1 MSSVET
7 VSAKWALEIVTV
19 APGTTAPEG
28 SVTVPEIEPAELALW
43 VVCANPTEPAITTA
57 SASEAS
63 FNLLVIF
70 CSLVFLAALLFAAIS
85 EYPPRLPSPIPTDGD
100 FEERRAGSVVHA
112 AMTSGFIRAL
122 NPKRLVCWPATLSPI
137 LELMNGLKTIERA
150 SVRVKVATK
159 MARHWLV
166 RARANSKATSAATK
180 AALVITAEPEVGE
193 ALRQSLSPDWRLIP
207 ADTLYQAIEIISRE
221 KITIV
226 FCDREIRAL
235 DWRKA
240 VSVLSNPPFRACVI
254 VLSGFVGRNSWEEVA
269 ELGGYEVLPKPLV
282 TDKVLRVA
290 KAAWSHWRSQQ
301 ALRAWYQSSQREREP
316 R

>member
-1 MSSVET
+1 
-7 VSAKWALEIVTV
+7 
-19 APGTTAPEG
+19 
-28 SVTVPEIEPAELALW
+28 
-43 VVCANPTEPAITTA
+43 
-57 SASEAS
+57 
-63 FNLLVIF
+63 
-70 CSLVFLAALLFAAIS
+70 
-85 EYPPRLPSPIPTDGD
+85 
-100 FEERRAGSVVHA
+100 VHA
-112 AMTSGFIRAL
+112 AKTSGFIRAL

-137 LELMNGLKTIERA
+137 LELMNRLKTIERA

-166 RARANSKATSAATK
+166 RARANCKATSAATK
-180 AALVITAEPEVGE
+180 AALVITAAPEVGE

-226 FCDREIRAL
+226 FCDREIRTL

-254 VLSGFVGRNSWEEVA
+254 VLSGFVSRNSWEEVA

-301 ALRAWYQSSQREREP
+301 ALRAWSQSNQREREP